1 MARVVV
7 VSSSQIEPGILSEVV
22 SADDELYVV
31 VPAVEQ
37 SRLQWLTNDEDS
49 ARSDARE
56 VGEEIGRA
64 APGEPSDVDVKPDAP
79 DQVVLDAIAEH
90 QPDRIVVA
98 LRDGEEEPGSRKA
111 ASTSFRKRSTVSPSS
126 ASASSQEE
134 RVARRTGS
142 IRRAHVSL
150 PPRVAEPAEYGETS
164 STTSRMRTSRHAT
177 PPSS

>member
-1 MARVVV
+1 VRDTRPRARANRLRDGTGGYPGRVARVVV
-7 VSSSQIEPGILSEVV
+7 VSSSQLEPGILSEVV
-22 SADDELYVV
+22 SAGDELYVV

-98 LRDGEEEPGSRKA
+98 LREGEEATWLEEGGLDELP
-111 ASTSFRKRSTVSPSS
+111 
-126 ASASSQEE
+126 QEIDGIPVV
-134 RVARRTGS
+134 RIS
-142 IRRAHVSL
+142 I
-150 PPRVAEPAEYGETS
+150 
-164 STTSRMRTSRHAT
+164 
-177 PPSS
+177 